1 MVSQNVYCVGQVHE
15 QQSAYDGVK
24 GLLIDERARI
34 ALAEDDIAG
43 IEVSPPPLGHCDL
56 RGIPFD
62 SDDGSVDTDHFGN
75 LKRDV
80 TGAATEVEYP
90 HPGDDAATPQEH
102 RSQLGDQGSL

>member
-43 IEVSPPPLGHCDL
+43 IESVRRRSATAICA
-56 RGIPFD
+56 
-62 SDDGSVDTDHFGN
+62 GSRSTPTTDPS
-75 LKRDV
+75 
-80 TGAATEVEYP
+80 TPTISAT
-90 HPGDDAATPQEH
+90 
-102 RSQLGDQGSL
+102 